1 MVTLPLTS
9 NRLHPTLG
17 HVRVQVCRTGVSFP
31 ERFANPI
38 RKRCITASGVT
49 VRKIRSIPWQRGGG
63 GLAVSE
69 KTDCLKAIKDRHQGS
84 SPGSCRTRQSSAFT
98 HEAFTHEAFTHEALT
113 YETCPCKQQYC

>member
-17 HVRVQVCRTGVSFP
+17 HVRVQVCLTGASFP

-38 RKRCITASGVT
+38 RKKCITALGVT
-49 VRKIRSIPWQRGGG
+49 VGKIRRIPKQRG

-69 KTDCLKAIKDRHQGS
+69 KSTTGFGEDELSERNQRQAPAIFVER
-84 SPGSCRTRQSSAFT
+84 CRTRQSSL
-98 HEAFTHEAFTHEALT
+98 LT
-113 YETCPCKQQYC
+113 LLSVDLSSVDLSSVDAIER

>member
-1 MVTLPLTS
+1 MVTLPLSS
-9 NRLHPTLG
+9 NRLYPTVG

-49 VRKIRSIPWQRGGG
+49 VRKIRRVPRQRG

-98 HEAFTHEAFTHEALT
+98 HEAFTHEALTYEALT